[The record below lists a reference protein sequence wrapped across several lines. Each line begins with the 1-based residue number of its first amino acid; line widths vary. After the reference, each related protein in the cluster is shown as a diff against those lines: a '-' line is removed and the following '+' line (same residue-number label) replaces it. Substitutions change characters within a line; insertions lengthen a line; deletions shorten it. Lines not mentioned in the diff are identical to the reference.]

1 MNEKF
6 KTEMQRKLTELKEE
20 VLNTLINENK
30 DFRAAVEDMGVK
42 DLADVA
48 SNDIDARILEVI
60 GTKDTVRLKRIEAA
74 LGRLENG
81 RFGICVSCGK
91 RITDERLSAIPYAV
105 MCINCQTNSEHRRM
119 H

>member
-1 MNEKF
+1 MDKKF
-6 KTEMQRKLTELKEE
+6 KGKMKRKLTELKEE

-30 DFRAAVEDMGVK
+30 DFRTAVEDMGVK

-48 SNDIDARILEVI
+48 SNDIDARILEAI

-74 LGRLENG
+74 IGRLENG
-81 RFGICVSCGK
+81 RFGICASCGK
-91 RITDERLSAIPYAV
+91 NITDERLSAIPYAV
-105 MCINCQTNSEHRRM
+105 MCISCQANSERRRM

>member
-1 MNEKF
+1 MDEKF
-6 KTEMQRKLTELKEE
+6 KAEMQRKLAELKEE

-30 DFRAAVEDMGVK
+30 DFRTAVEDMGVK

-48 SNDIDARILEVI
+48 SNDIDARILEAI
-60 GTKDTVRLKRIEAA
+60 GTKDTVRLKKIEAA

-91 RITDERLSAIPYAV
+91 KITDERLSAIPYAV
-105 MCINCQTNSEHRRM
+105 MCINCQSHSERRRM

>member
-1 MNEKF
+1 MDEEF
-6 KTEMQRKLTELKEE
+6 RAEIQRKLTELKEE

-30 DFRAAVEDMGVK
+30 DFRTAVEDMGVK

-60 GTKDTVRLKRIEAA
+60 GTKDTVRLRKIEAA

-81 RFGICVSCGK
+81 PFGICVNCGK
-91 RITDERLSAIPYAV
+91 KITEERLRAIPYAV
-105 MCINCQTNSEHRRM
+105 MCISCQTNSERRRM